1 MTAAVGATV
10 AAFTRFTQ
18 QSLEQE
24 RGVRRLSSTLAR
36 MGVAYSDVRGEIDE
50 FAAAQQRAT
59 RFGDDETRASI
70 NRIAQLTSVL
80 QPSIAELTR
89 FAAISADV
97 AEAREQDLVTTSN
110 AIGRAVAGD
119 VEMLARFMP
128 AFRDT
133 LREIAKLPDAADRGA
148 AALDLLESE
157 FQGAATALDPLDLA
171 LSRIRNG
178 TGDLQEALGSL
189 VRESPTVRHAMG
201 GIADAIDDMAA
212 RVDPASDKF
221 DALGESVQAMV
232 DTGIAGIAGLGTFVL
247 TSFIRLRQAALGLNR
262 FLAGGERDAAGTAAT
277 FMESAL
283 RQEDDPGR
291 VAQMLGGVTQRPRG
305 MMGAGNA
312 ALLDEIQRRAESG
325 QVGPGGELISASEER
340 QIRSIVAGL
349 RDIEGQRDTLVDD
362 LDRQL
367 MQLEGSLEQT
377 RADIRAA
384 VQGAGGG
391 AGGGDGGAAPTRAT
405 GRRAPDSPF
414 ASAEV
419 LHGQGV
425 QRGMA
430 DLFGQQAE
438 EDVSALRS
446 QVDALGQT
454 LFGVAATGFDAATA
468 AVDSFAESTEASRA
482 ELETFFETAE
492 RGAPSMQSAFASLGH
507 SIGDVTVRSAVL
519 DEGGSIS
526 LESFKDSAVDALGAV
541 AQTGFAELGQAM
553 AGVETE
559 KFSKI
564 ALRAIGT
571 MATGIGSVMIAAG
584 VPMLIPGLPP
594 FFNPVQG
601 AALIAAGGTLTA
613 IGSALGAVGA
623 TGAGAAGGGGDG
635 GFEGTGAR
643 DSAQRAA
650 TQRETPRTTVVQIG
664 TLVTEDAETV
674 RKLERDTQ
682 RQIDLGGLETVGAW

>member
-10 AAFTRFTQ
+10 VAFAAFTRE
-18 QSLEQE
+18 SLEQE
-24 RGVRRLSSTLAR
+24 RGVRRLSSTLDR
-36 MGVAYSDVRGEIDE
+36 MGIAYADVRGELDE
-50 FAAAQQRAT
+50 FATSQQRAT
-59 RFGDDETRASI
+59 RFGDDETRASV
-70 NRIAQLTSVL
+70 NRIAQLTGAL
-80 QPSIAELTR
+80 QPSVAELIE
-89 FAAISADV
+89 FAAIAADV

-119 VEMLARFMP
+119 VEMLARFLP
-128 AFRDT
+128 AFKDT

-148 AALDLLESE
+148 TALDLLESE

-171 LSRIRNG
+171 LSRMRNG
-178 TGDLQEALGSL
+178 MGDVREALGDL
-189 VRESPTVRHAMG
+189 VRESPATQGAFGAV
-201 GIADAIDDMAA
+201 ADVIDEVAA
-212 RVDPASDKF
+212 ALDPASENAEGFKIVITET
-221 DALGESVQAMV
+221 ARA
-232 DTGIAGIAGLGTFVL
+232 AGIAMLGMTRAVVGSFRVVRGIVNELFPDADARPAIQEAQEGLAGFQQNFARRDLRRGLG
-247 TSFIRLRQAALGLNR
+247 AAQE
-262 FLAGGERDAAGTAAT
+262 AGVISDERAG
-277 FMESAL
+277 
-283 RQEDDPGR
+283 
-291 VAQMLGGVTQRPRG
+291 QMLGALGGSPAQQSQVLQQVTALQEDLAEAFTDASMAAGAALERFNAGDAALRALETTFTRALDSITG
-305 MMGAGNA
+305 GGGAG
-312 ALLDEIQRRAESG
+312 
-325 QVGPGGELISASEER
+325 
-340 QIRSIVAGL
+340 
-349 RDIEGQRDTLVDD
+349 
-362 LDRQL
+362 
-367 MQLEGSLEQT
+367 
-377 RADIRAA
+377 
-384 VQGAGGG
+384 GAGG
-391 AGGGDGGAAPTRAT
+391 AGGGDGGGDGEAAPTRAT

-492 RGAPSMQSAFASLGH
+492 RGAPSMQSAFTSLGH

-519 DEGGSIS
+519 DEAGSIS

-623 TGAGAAGGGGDG
+623 PAAAAAGGGGDG